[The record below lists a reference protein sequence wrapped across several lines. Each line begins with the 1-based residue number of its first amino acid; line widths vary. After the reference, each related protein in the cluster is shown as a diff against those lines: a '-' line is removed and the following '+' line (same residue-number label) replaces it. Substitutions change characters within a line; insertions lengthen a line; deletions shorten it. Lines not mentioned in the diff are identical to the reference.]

1 MAGSK
6 TLIQRFDDLTIPVPA
21 LVRVLLGGYFINAG
35 VNKVMDPFVFLK
47 AVRLYDMLPETPAVY
62 LNTTAVVLPWLEI
75 VCGAVLVLGVFR
87 RGAGTII
94 ALMLCIFSP
103 AILLRAL
110 EVMREESIA
119 FTEVAFDCGCG
130 TGAETIWIKLL
141 QNLGLFLV
149 ALCVVMSR
157 SSRFSLSALIQRCRG
172 G

>member
-1 MAGSK
+1 MAPSK
-6 TLIQRFDDLTIPVPA
+6 SLIQRFDELTIPFSA
-21 LVRVLLGGYFINAG
+21 LLRILLGGYFTYAG
-35 VNKVMDPFVFLK
+35 VNKVRDPSVFLK
-47 AVRLYDMLPETPAVY
+47 AVHLYDMLPESPAVY
-62 LNTTAVVLPWLEI
+62 LNTTAVLLPWLEI
-75 VCGAVLVLGVFR
+75 VCGAALVLGLFR

-94 ALMLCIFSP
+94 ALMLCVFSP

-149 ALCVVMSR
+149 ALCVVTSR
-157 SSRFSLSALIQRCRG
+157 SSRFSLPGLLQRGRVG
-172 G
+172 